1 MNIQEDTHNNI
12 GIQQLSTMELFAR
25 QCNKKWP
32 KKLNHVPVYPT
43 QLFKQHLLRM
53 DIGMRENNLKEDRH
67 NSTQY
72 ETTAQK
78 KQVNFT
84 HCLLQQAVSGRK
96 EKI

>member
-1 MNIQEDTHNNI
+1 
-12 GIQQLSTMELFAR
+12 
-25 QCNKKWP
+25 
-32 KKLNHVPVYPT
+32 
-43 QLFKQHLLRM
+43 M

-84 HCLLQQAVSGRK
+84 HCLLQQAVSGK
-96 EKI
+96 KQTQKYLLAFSV